1 MMAEGDCSG
10 CHSRRQC
17 VLSIETSH
25 TTLGQ
30 DSSRNN
36 PNYSDRVVIH
46 SKANYK
52 GDRRENISGS
62 TQHVNAS
69 YPCHVH
75 VCTV

>member
-25 TTLGQ
+25 NTLGQ
-30 DSSRNN
+30 DCSRNN
-36 PNYSDRVVIH
+36 SSDSDRVVIH
-46 SKANYK
+46 SKVNCK
-52 GDRRENISGS
+52 GDRRENISGN